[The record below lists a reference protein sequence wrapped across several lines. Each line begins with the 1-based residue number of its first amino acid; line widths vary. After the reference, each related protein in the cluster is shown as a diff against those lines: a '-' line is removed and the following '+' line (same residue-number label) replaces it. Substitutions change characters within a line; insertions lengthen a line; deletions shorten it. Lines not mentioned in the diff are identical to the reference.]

1 MRNPR
6 VLNSEPKLNSEV
18 SKMDL
23 ITTLS
28 WYSQNKETKDAHKY
42 ASDYCKKK
50 YKIDVSPVIKTRP
63 TTFGFV
69 CRILAN
75 GATLS
80 QKDEM
85 WFQSEIQKIKDDL
98 ANIQVDVPVEKAAV
112 ISIQDRIR
120 EKSKECIGELE
131 GQIDE
136 LIESN
141 YSANV
146 SPIGVMTMLGVK
158 DAYTRYIV
166 EHFKN
171 RRYEYDEILQNADA
185 DDKEAYSNFTKPN
198 LKKLIAYCDQVIV
211 DCGKLSQTAVKSRK
225 PRKRKVKSAAQLTA
239 KVNYCKEFKE
249 LKLVSIMPDQII
261 GVMQLWVYNT
271 KTRKLGVYVADDAS
285 GLSVKGSTVQNFTPH
300 KSVQKTLRKP
310 ADMLPEVLGCGKVA
324 LRSILP
330 NIRAAEGALT
340 GRLNKDIILL
350 RVVK

>member
-1 MRNPR
+1 MRKPLVKNT
-6 VLNSEPKLNSEV
+6 EPKFATEV

-23 ITTLS
+23 VNTLS
-28 WYSQNKETKDAHKY
+28 WYSQNKETKDAQKY
-42 ASDYCKKK
+42 ASEYCKKK
-50 YKIDVSPVIKTRP
+50 YKMDVTPVIKTRAP
-63 TTFGFV
+63 TFGFV

-75 GATLS
+75 GAKLS

-85 WFQSEIQKIKDDL
+85 WFQSEIQKLKDDL
-98 ANIQVDVPVEKAAV
+98 ANIQPDVPVEKAPV

-146 SPIGVMTMLGVK
+146 SPIGVMTTMGVK
-158 DAYTRYIV
+158 DAYTKYIV

-171 RRYEYDEILQNADA
+171 RRYEYDEILSNADA
-185 DDKEAYSNFTKPN
+185 EDKEAYSNFTKPN

-225 PRKRKVKSAAQLTA
+225 PRKRKVKSAAQLTT
-239 KVNYCKEFKE
+239 KVNFCKEFKE
-249 LKLVSIMPDQII
+249 LNLVSIMPDQII
-261 GVMQLWVYNT
+261 GMMQLWVYNT

-340 GRLNKDIILL
+340 GRLNKDTILL